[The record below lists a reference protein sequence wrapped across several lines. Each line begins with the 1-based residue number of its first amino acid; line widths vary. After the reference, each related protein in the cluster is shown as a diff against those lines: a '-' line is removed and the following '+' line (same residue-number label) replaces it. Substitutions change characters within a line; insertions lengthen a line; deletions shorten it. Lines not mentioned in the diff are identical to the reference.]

1 MVWAAVVAAEKRTKL
16 LATRRAAS
24 RGLVVV
30 TDRYPQNEIREF
42 NDGPLLTRLA
52 WAPSWLRRW
61 ETSVY
66 ALAQRLPP
74 DLVIKLIVTPETAAR
89 REPDMD
95 PTVIEKRIE
104 AIPRLAF
111 SGAQIVSVNA
121 EQPLA
126 DVIRAAKQEIWRML

>member
-1 MVWAAVVAAEKRTKL
+1 MVWAAAVAREKRTKL
-16 LATRRAAS
+16 LAARRAAS

-30 TDRYPQNEIREF
+30 TDRYPQNEIRGF

-52 WAPSWLRRW
+52 WAPSRLRRW
-61 ETSVY
+61 EARVY

-74 DLVIKLIVTPETAAR
+74 DLVIKLIVRPETAAR
-89 REPDMD
+89 REPEMA

-111 SGAQIVSVNA
+111 SGARIVSINA

-126 DVIRAAKQEIWRML
+126 DVVRAVKQEIWRMV